1 MADTFT
7 TNLNLTK
14 PEVGA
19 STDTWG
25 TKLNTNL
32 DDVDAIFS
40 STGTSVAIN
49 LDGAVIDSSVIGGT
63 TPAAG
68 SFTTITSSGDVTF
81 DTSTLKVD
89 STNNRVGIGT
99 ASPSY
104 SLDVQGSATDYEGLR
119 VLNTNSAAS
128 PTTSAILLGVTNSA
142 RNVYSKIQTIED
154 GNDANE
160 TNLAFFTTNSS
171 ATLTEAF
178 RIDENQNVGIGT
190 SSPDTL
196 LELSK
201 AAGTGTS
208 LVKLANTSGGAT
220 SNIAQIDFEL
230 NNTFS
235 GANVDV
241 QIGAIKTNAG
251 NEESAFYIN
260 TTSGTGTPTERL
272 RIDSS
277 GNVGIG
283 TNSPAQ
289 KLHISSTGNT
299 YARID
304 GGATSTTGV
313 TFDNGNGAVY
323 YDANSDFM
331 RLDTNGAERM
341 RIDSSGDVIINN
353 DAAASVGARLTI
365 VDGDGGLNNSIMN
378 TGYTGTGML
387 STCERTASSA
397 YFFFAAVSGRRV
409 DNASGDT
416 EFSVRGDGEV
426 FADGGAINTG
436 ADYAEYFEW
445 QDGNPD
451 NEDRVGYAV
460 SLVGNK
466 IKIAEAGEEV
476 IGVISGNP
484 SVVGDAAWNKWQ
496 HKYIKDDF
504 GRYSLDSNGHRQ
516 LNPDYDDS
524 LEYQPREDRQEWDVV
539 GLMGKLRVRVGQQT
553 GSNWIKLRDISDTVE
568 EWLVR

>member
-40 STGTSVAIN
+40 SSGTSVAIN

-277 GNVGIG
+277 GSLLVGKTSLGIAG
-283 TNSPAQ
+283 
-289 KLHISSTGNT
+289 
-299 YARID
+299 D
-304 GGATSTTGV
+304 GLEFGSGVLAVTRNGGVPFVANRRTS
-313 TFDNGNGAVY
+313 D
-323 YDANSDFM
+323 
-331 RLDTNGAERM
+331 
-341 RIDSSGDVIINN
+341 GDVISIRKDNTT
-353 DAAASVGARLTI
+353 VGILTA
-365 VDGDGGLNNSIMN
+365 D
-378 TGYTGTGML
+378 T
-387 STCERTASSA
+387 SSL
-397 YFFFAAVSGRRV
+397 G
-409 DNASGDT
+409 
-416 EFSVRGDGEV
+416 
-426 FADGGAINTG
+426 
-436 ADYAEYFEW
+436 
-445 QDGNPD
+445 
-451 NEDRVGYAV
+451 
-460 SLVGNK
+460 VGNT
-466 IKIAEAGEEV
+466 
-476 IGVISGNP
+476 
-484 SVVGDAAWNKWQ
+484 D
-496 HKYIKDDF
+496 
-504 GRYSLDSNGHRQ
+504 
-516 LNPDYDDS
+516 
-524 LEYQPREDRQEWDVV
+524 V
-539 GLMGKLRVRVGQQT
+539 GLLFLTSGV
-553 GSNWIKLRDISDTVE
+553 D
-568 EWLVR
+568 

>member
-341 RIDSSGDVIINN
+341 RIDSSGTLMLGTTGPIGPGVIAVKSTTSAYGCLGLQNSTGNGGSFVRFANATNTAVIGTISNN
-353 DAAASVGARLTI
+353 GDTAVAYNTTSDARLKDVT
-365 VDGDGGLNNSIMN
+365 GEARGLEVINALNPV
-378 TGYTGTGML
+378 
-387 STCERTASSA
+387 A
-397 YFFFAAVSGRRV
+397 YNWKESGKADEGLLAQEVLEVVPNVVSGSDDDYYGV
-409 DNASGDT
+409 DYSKLVTPLIKAVQEQQEQIESLKS
-416 EFSVRGDGEV
+416 EIELLK
-426 FADGGAINTG
+426 GG
-436 ADYAEYFEW
+436 
-445 QDGNPD
+445 Q
-451 NEDRVGYAV
+451 
-460 SLVGNK
+460 
-466 IKIAEAGEEV
+466 
-476 IGVISGNP
+476 
-484 SVVGDAAWNKWQ
+484 
-496 HKYIKDDF
+496 
-504 GRYSLDSNGHRQ
+504 
-516 LNPDYDDS
+516 
-524 LEYQPREDRQEWDVV
+524 
-539 GLMGKLRVRVGQQT
+539 
-553 GSNWIKLRDISDTVE
+553 
-568 EWLVR
+568 